1 MFGLCR
7 CEGTSLTIP
16 NPPTVGSNLAISK
29 VSCKFSADRGCC
41 EGASR
46 IVTTFEMGRSCN
58 APIRNVGVSCIE
70 VIPKEKI
77 SSTGVCVT
85 PGKYGIRFL
94 GAGAIGLLSAS
105 NVLIMESLVR

>member
-1 MFGLCR
+1 M
-7 CEGTSLTIP
+7 
-16 NPPTVGSNLAISK
+16 
-29 VSCKFSADRGCC
+29 
-41 EGASR
+41 
-46 IVTTFEMGRSCN
+46 VTTFEIGRSCN

-85 PGKYGIRFL
+85 LGGYGIRFL

-105 NVLIMESLVR
+105 NVLIMKSTILLGCVRKGSVAARFGPQSGRGAVFAPAMGLAIGSEVRGQ